1 MPKTK
6 RTIFH
11 IDVNNAFLSWTAVQR
26 LKDGE
31 FLDIR
36 EIPSA
41 IAGESQSRRGI
52 ILAKSTPAKRFGIQT
67 GEPTIKAKQKC
78 PDLLCFPPDFP
89 LYSRCSESMFQILQ
103 TYSDRVEQFS
113 IDEGFLDYT
122 GMEALFG
129 QPLDAAKQIQQT
141 IYQTL
146 GFTVNIGISSNKLLA
161 KMAGELEK
169 PNKILTLYPE
179 EIPEK
184 LWTLPVEELFMVG
197 RRTAPKLHKMG
208 IRTIGE
214 LAHYPTA
221 LLTKEFQ
228 SYGMLLHAFA
238 NGIDDSSV
246 ATSDTQTTAKSI
258 GNSTTIAYDV
268 TDAQTAHRILLAL
281 SETVSLRLR
290 QSNLCAQ
297 EIAVTIKT
305 NDFIVHSHQKQL
317 YNAIDCTNAVYA
329 AAKDAFH
336 AIWHGA
342 PIRLLGVRAGKL
354 CQEDCIQLS
363 FLEQDWE
370 KQRQA
375 DNAMDIIRMKYGKNA
390 VQRSTFIGECEKAY
404 EGGKLKI
411 NNRIL

>member
-1 MPKTK
+1 MR

-31 FLDIR
+31 SLDIR

-41 IAGESQSRRGI
+41 IAGDHQSRRGI
-52 ILAKSTPAKRFGIQT
+52 ILAKSTPAKHFGIQT

-78 PDLLCFPPDFP
+78 PHLLCFPPDFP

-113 IDEGFLDYT
+113 IDEGFLDFT

-129 QPLDAAKQIQQT
+129 QPLHAAKQIQQT

-169 PNKILTLYPE
+169 PNKILTLFPE
-179 EIPEK
+179 EIPDK
-184 LWTLPVEELFMVG
+184 LWPLPVEELFMVG
-197 RRTAPKLHKMG
+197 RRTAPKLRKMG
-208 IRTIGE
+208 ICTIGE

-221 LLTKEFQ
+221 LLIKEFQ
-228 SYGMLLHAFA
+228 SYGMMLHAFA
-238 NGIDDSSV
+238 NGLDDSPV
-246 ATSDTQTTAKSI
+246 ASYDTPTSAKSI

-268 TDAQTAHRILLAL
+268 TDVQTAYRILLAL

-290 QSNLCAQ
+290 QSNLFAQ

-305 NDFIVHSHQKQL
+305 SDFIVHTHQQQL
-317 YNAIDCTNAVYA
+317 YNAIDCTNAVYT
-329 AAKDAFH
+329 AAKEAFH
-336 AIWHGA
+336 AIWDGT

-354 CQEDCIQLS
+354 CQEDYIQLS
-363 FLEQDWE
+363 FLEQDWS
-370 KQRQA
+370 KQRKA
-375 DNAMDIIRMKYGKNA
+375 DTAMDLIRMKYGKDS
-390 VQRSTFIGECEKAY
+390 VQRSTFVGQCEKAY